1 MIDGCYRFS
10 FDGDCRDAAQHI
22 LFHDF
27 VGVPRVNV
35 IVRWCSSGYIN
46 RLEWIT
52 CVEDAVSC
60 CRRRFAVCMDLGQAR
75 AKNEAKTSQTGDG
88 VGNRGVSTASQHRI
102 CGSLDDGIAIFA
114 RIINRVSWFYYNTC
128 QTATRSAFANR
139 FISVIYVLNGR
150 KVMTCILKKLK
161 KREDLTFLTFIE
173 SVRIQLASSTGSN

>member
-27 VGVPRVNV
+27 VGVPRGNV

-60 CRRRFAVCMDLGQAR
+60 CRRRFAVCMDFGQAR
-75 AKNEAKTSQTGDG
+75 AFIEAPISQTGDG
-88 VGNRGVSTASQHRI
+88 VGNR
-102 CGSLDDGIAIFA
+102 DA
-114 RIINRVSWFYYNTC
+114 RQARAYSYLQLIVYQLVLIKTVEKWRLWFYRWRNKSEFNIFNFVNKSRI
-128 QTATRSAFANR
+128 QQADANLQQ
-139 FISVIYVLNGR
+139 VIEEVLNWHW
-150 KVMTCILKKLK
+150 
-161 KREDLTFLTFIE
+161 
-173 SVRIQLASSTGSN
+173 